1 MHFVEVAVQNVRGF
15 SPAGRFALKT
25 GYLVLKPPTPEL
37 SPLAGLSLA
46 LLYAD
51 GRGGDAA
58 LAASPQKAGKAA
70 LTFVGKDS
78 LTYRVLRELGGGGS
92 LHRLNP
98 TTKQPELVTQ
108 DTAEANQFLR
118 GQAGLPPRTTF
129 EQLFCLQAA
138 QLPSRRPRGAGRP
151 ASTSGM
157 RALSSPGMPA
167 AHGHSSPGMPAVRSP
182 TSPGMAISSPGMS
195 ISSPGVLPAS
205 DIPAAEAKVRE
216 LEKELVFCKEVDN
229 LQFEVDGLNSQ
240 VFDLESKLR
249 STDGLKEKVR
259 QAEAAWNAEPTPE
272 SFGLP
277 QDIVARAERYPRT
290 LARRDEA
297 LARLESEREAAEEE
311 AQRLPDV
318 EPLVRNRN
326 FWIAV
331 AAGVACF
338 AAGFLFEDWA
348 RYVALLDIPAFGFA
362 AVLAIRYVDEL
373 QDKDRLKRRA
383 EMFVVRE
390 KKIAEEFEA
399 EAGPVRKALEVFD
412 VDTPKEIPLRL
423 QRREQL
429 GAEVAQLRAQLISME
444 KHPEFVE
451 AARQL
456 PVLRQQIELL
466 NAKISEKGTFVR
478 DVREVERELA
488 RLKESIALARNP
500 QLAGMGM
507 AGADVAAGGMM
518 EPLEDPAPLVLGL
531 TGDLLATDV
540 AAVIGMMRERC
551 VQYFSALTER
561 RYTSVEWD
569 RDGRTMVVTSAGR
582 RMPVGELPPRE
593 VDLFFLSLRLTV
605 VEKVSARVK
614 LPLLVEDALVGLD
627 ESKLPLVGRMLK
639 HLGTLT
645 QVLHVTT
652 HPGLAQLS
660 DGPVN
665 L

>member
-58 LAASPQKAGKAA
+58 LAASTQKAGKAA
-70 LTFVGKDS
+70 LTFVGQDS

-118 GQAGLPPRTTF
+118 GQVGLPPRTTF
-129 EQLFCLQAA
+129 EQLFCLQAS

-151 ASTSGM
+151 ASTSGL
-157 RALSSPGMPA
+157 RAHSSPGMP
-167 AHGHSSPGMPAVRSP
+167 GLHSSPGMPAVRSP

-195 ISSPGVLPAS
+195 ISSPGVMPVS

-216 LEKELVFCKEVDN
+216 LEKELVLCREVDN

-249 STDGLKEKVR
+249 GTDGLKEKVR
-259 QAEAAWNAEPTPE
+259 QAEEAWNAEPTPE

-297 LARLESEREAAEEE
+297 LARLQSEREVAEEE

-318 EPLVRNRN
+318 EPLVRNRH

-331 AAGVACF
+331 AVGVA
-338 AAGFLFEDWA
+338 FLIGGLLTDGLG
-348 RYVALLDIPAFGFA
+348 RYLSLLDIPAFGFA

-373 QDKDRLKRRA
+373 QDRDRLSRRG
-383 EMFVVRE
+383 EMFAVRE
-390 KKIAEEFEA
+390 KKILEEFEA

-429 GAEVAQLRAQLISME
+429 GAEVAQLRAQLVSME
-444 KHPEFVE
+444 KHPEFME
-451 AARQL
+451 AAHQL

-466 NAKISEKGTFVR
+466 NAKISEKGAFVR
-478 DVREVERELA
+478 DLREVERELS

-500 QLAGMGM
+500 QLAGLGM
-507 AGADVAAGGMM
+507 AGADVAGGGM

-531 TGDLLATDV
+531 TGDLLATNV

-551 VQYFSALTER
+551 VQYFTALTER

-569 RDGRTMVVTSAGR
+569 KDGRTMVVTSAGR

-627 ESKLPLVGRMLK
+627 ESRLPLLGRMLK

-645 QVLHVTT
+645 QVLHVTP

>member
-15 SPAGRFALKT
+15 SPAGRFAFKT

-58 LAASPQKAGKAA
+58 LAASTQKAGKAA
-70 LTFVGKDS
+70 LTFVGQDS
-78 LTYRVLRELGGGGS
+78 VTYRVLRELGGGGS

-98 TTKQPELVTQ
+98 ATKQPELVTQ

-118 GQAGLPPRTTF
+118 GQVGLPPRTTF

-151 ASTSGM
+151 ASTSGL
-157 RALSSPGMPA
+157 RAHSSPGMPGLHPSSPGMPA
-167 AHGHSSPGMPAVRSP
+167 LRSP
-182 TSPGMAISSPGMS
+182 TSPGMAAISSPGMS
-195 ISSPGVLPAS
+195 ISSPGVMPVS

-216 LEKELVFCKEVDN
+216 LEKELVLCKEVDN

-259 QAEAAWNAEPTPE
+259 QAEEAWNAEPTPE

-277 QDIVARAERYPRT
+277 QDIVARAERYPRS

-297 LARLESEREAAEEE
+297 LARLQSEREVAEEE
-311 AQRLPDV
+311 AQRLPDI

-338 AAGFLFEDWA
+338 VASFAFNDWG
-348 RYVALLDIPAFGFA
+348 RYVALLNIPAFGFA

-373 QDKDRLKRRA
+373 QDRDRLTRRN
-383 EMFVVRE
+383 EMFAVRE
-390 KKIAEEFEA
+390 KKILEEFEA

-429 GAEVAQLRAQLISME
+429 GAEVAQLRAQLVSME

-466 NAKISEKGTFVR
+466 NAKISEKGAFVR
-478 DVREVERELA
+478 DLREVERELS

-500 QLAGMGM
+500 QVAGMGM
-507 AGADVAAGGMM
+507 AGADMAGGGM

-531 TGDLLATDV
+531 AGDLLATDV

-561 RYTSVEWD
+561 RYVGVEWD

-627 ESKLPLVGRMLK
+627 ESRLPLLGRMLK

-645 QVLHVTT
+645 QVLHVTP

-665 L
+665 V

>member
-15 SPAGRFALKT
+15 SPAGRFSLKT
-25 GYLVLKPPTPEL
+25 GYLVLKPPAEM

-51 GRGGDAA
+51 GRGGDAS
-58 LAASPQKAGKAA
+58 LAASAQRPGKAA
-70 LTFVGKDS
+70 LTFVGQDS
-78 LTYRVLRELGGGGS
+78 VTYRVLRELGGGGS

-118 GQAGLPPRTTF
+118 GQVGLPPRTNF
-129 EQLFCLQAA
+129 EQLFCLHAA
-138 QLPSRRPRGAGRP
+138 QLPSRRPRGAGRQ
-151 ASTSGM
+151 ATTSGL
-157 RALSSPGMPA
+157 RA
-167 AHGHSSPGMPAVRSP
+167 HSSPGMAALHSPSSPGMAALRSP
-182 TSPGMAISSPGMS
+182 SSPGMAISSPGMS

-205 DIPAAEAKVRE
+205 DIPAAEAKLRE
-216 LEKELVFCKEVDN
+216 LEKELVLCKEVDN

-249 STDGLKEKVR
+249 STDGLKEKLR
-259 QAEAAWNAEPTPE
+259 QAEAAWSAEPTPE
-272 SFGLP
+272 SMGLP

-297 LARLESEREAAEEE
+297 MARLQSEREVAEEE
-311 AQRLPDV
+311 ARRLPDV

-331 AAGVACF
+331 GAGVACF
-338 AAGFLFEDWA
+338 IAGFFFTNAA

-362 AVLAIRYVDEL
+362 AVLALRYVDEL
-373 QDKDRLKRRA
+373 QYKDKVSRRG
-383 EMFVVRE
+383 EMFAVRE
-390 KKIAEEFEA
+390 KKILEEFEA
-399 EAGPVRKALEVFD
+399 EAAAVRKALEVFD
-412 VDTPKEIPLRL
+412 VDTPKDIAPRL

-429 GAEVAQLRAQLISME
+429 GAEVAQLRAQLVSME

-451 AARQL
+451 AAHQL
-456 PVLRQQIELL
+456 PVIRQQIELL
-466 NAKISEKGTFVR
+466 NATISEKGSFVR
-478 DVREVERELA
+478 DVREVEREIA

-507 AGADVAAGGMM
+507 PGAEVSGGGM
-518 EPLEDPAPLVLGL
+518 ELLEDPAPGVLGL
-531 TGDLLATDV
+531 AGDLLATDLH
-540 AAVIGMMRERC
+540 AVIGMTRERC
-551 VQYFSALTER
+551 VQYFGALTER
-561 RYTSVEWD
+561 RYVGVEWD
-569 RDGRTMVVTSAGR
+569 RDGRTMVVAASGR

-593 VDLFFLSLRLTV
+593 VDLFFLSLRLTL
-605 VEKVSARVK
+605 VEKLSARVK
-614 LPLLVEDALVGLD
+614 LPLLVEDAFVGVD
-627 ESKLPLVGRMLK
+627 ESRLPLLGRMLK

-645 QVLHVTT
+645 QVLHVTP

-660 DGPVN
+660 DGTVN

>member
-70 LTFVGKDS
+70 LTFVGQDS
-78 LTYRVLRELGGGGS
+78 VTYRVLRELGGGGS

-569 RDGRTMVVTSAGR
+569 REGRTMVVTSAGR

>member
-15 SPAGRFALKT
+15 SPAGRFAFKT

-58 LAASPQKAGKAA
+58 LAASTQKAGKAA
-70 LTFVGKDS
+70 LTFVGQDS
-78 LTYRVLRELGGGGS
+78 VTYRVLRELGGGGS

-98 TTKQPELVTQ
+98 ATKQPELVTQ

-118 GQAGLPPRTTF
+118 GQVGLPPRTTF

-138 QLPSRRPRGAGRP
+138 QLPSRRPRGGAR
-151 ASTSGM
+151 ASTSGL

-167 AHGHSSPGMPAVRSP
+167 MRSP
-182 TSPGMAISSPGMS
+182 TSPGMAHSSPGMS
-195 ISSPGVLPAS
+195 ISSPGVIPVS

-216 LEKELVFCKEVDN
+216 LEKELVLCREVDN

-249 STDGLKEKVR
+249 GTDGLKEKVR
-259 QAEAAWNAEPTPE
+259 QAEEAWNAEPTPE

-277 QDIVARAERYPRT
+277 QDIVARAERYPRS

-297 LARLESEREAAEEE
+297 LARLESEREVAEEE
-311 AQRLPDV
+311 AQRLPDI

-338 AAGFLFEDWA
+338 AVSFSFSDWA

-362 AVLAIRYVDEL
+362 AVLAMRYVDEL
-373 QDKDRLKRRA
+373 QDRDRLGRRK
-383 EMFVVRE
+383 EMFAVRE
-390 KKIAEEFEA
+390 KKILEEFEA

-429 GAEVAQLRAQLISME
+429 GAEVAQLRAELVSVE
-444 KHPEFVE
+444 KHPEFQE
-451 AARQL
+451 AIRQL

-466 NAKISEKGTFVR
+466 NAKISEKGAFVR
-478 DVREVERELA
+478 DLREVERELA

-507 AGADVAAGGMM
+507 AGADLAGGGM

-531 TGDLLATDV
+531 AGDLLATDV

-561 RYTSVEWD
+561 RYVGVEWD

-582 RMPVGELPPRE
+582 RVPVGELPPRE

-627 ESKLPLVGRMLK
+627 ESRLPLLGRMLK

-645 QVLHVTT
+645 QVLHVTP

-660 DGPVN
+660 DGPVSV
-665 L
+665 

>member
-1 MHFVEVAVQNVRGF
+1 MNFVEVAVQNVRGF
-15 SPAGRFALKT
+15 SPAGRFVLKT

-58 LAASPQKAGKAA
+58 LAASTQKAAKAA
-70 LTFVGKDS
+70 LTLVGQDS
-78 LTYRVLRELGGGGS
+78 VTYRVLRELGGGGS

-98 TTKQPELVTQ
+98 ATKQPELVTQ

-118 GQAGLPPRTTF
+118 GQVGLPPRTTF

-151 ASTSGM
+151 ASTSGL
-157 RALSSPGMPA
+157 RAHSSTGMPA
-167 AHGHSSPGMPAVRSP
+167 MRSP
-182 TSPGMAISSPGMS
+182 TSPGMAHSSPGMS
-195 ISSPGVLPAS
+195 ISSPGVMPAS

-216 LEKELVFCKEVDN
+216 LEKELVLCREVDN

-249 STDGLKEKVR
+249 GTDGLKEKVR
-259 QAEAAWNAEPTPE
+259 EAEAVWNAEPTPE

-297 LARLESEREAAEEE
+297 MARLESEREVAEEE

-331 AAGVACF
+331 AVGVAF
-338 AAGFLFEDWA
+338 FVAGLLTDGLG
-348 RYVALLDIPAFGFA
+348 RYLALLDIPAFGFA

-373 QDKDRLKRRA
+373 QDKDRLSRRG
-383 EMFVVRE
+383 EMFVARE
-390 KKIAEEFEA
+390 KKILEEFEA

-429 GAEVAQLRAQLISME
+429 GAEVAQLRAQLVTME
-444 KHPEFVE
+444 KHPEFQE
-451 AARQL
+451 AAHQL
-456 PVLRQQIELL
+456 PVLRKQIELL
-466 NAKISEKGTFVR
+466 NVQITEKGAFVR

-500 QLAGMGM
+500 QMAGMGM
-507 AGADVAAGGMM
+507 AAVDVAGGGM
-518 EPLEDPAPLVLGL
+518 EPLEDPGPLVLGL
-531 TGDLLATDV
+531 AGDLLATDI

-561 RYTSVEWD
+561 RYVGVEWD
-569 RDGRTMVVTSAGR
+569 RDGRTMVVTSAGK

-627 ESKLPLVGRMLK
+627 ESRLPLLGRMLK

-645 QVLHVTT
+645 QVLHVSP

>member
-25 GYLVLKPPTPEL
+25 GYLVLNPPTVEL

-58 LAASPQKAGKAA
+58 FAASTQKAGKAA
-70 LTFVGKDS
+70 LTLVGQDS
-78 LTYRVLRELGGGGS
+78 ITYRVLRELGGGGS

-98 TTKQPELVTQ
+98 ATKQPELVTQ
-108 DTAEANQFLR
+108 DTAEGNQFLR
-118 GQAGLPPRTTF
+118 GQVGLPPRTTF

-151 ASTSGM
+151 ASTSGL
-157 RALSSPGMPA
+157 RA
-167 AHGHSSPGMPAVRSP
+167 HSSPGMPGLHSPSSAGMPALRSP
-182 TSPGMAISSPGMS
+182 SSPGMS

-216 LEKELVFCKEVDN
+216 LEKELVLCKEVDN

-240 VFDLESKLR
+240 VFELESKLR
-249 STDGLKEKVR
+249 GTDGLKEKLR
-259 QAEAAWNAEPTPE
+259 QAEAVWNAEPTPE
-272 SFGLP
+272 SLGLP
-277 QDIVARAERYPRT
+277 QDIVARAERYSRT

-297 LARLESEREAAEEE
+297 MARLESEREVADEE

-331 AAGVACF
+331 GVGVACF
-338 AAGFLFEDWA
+338 IAGLFPKDWV

-362 AVLAIRYVDEL
+362 AVLALRYVDEL
-373 QDKDRLKRRA
+373 QDKDRLSRRG
-383 EMFVVRE
+383 EMFAVRE
-390 KKIAEEFEA
+390 RKILEEFEA

-412 VDTPKEIPLRL
+412 VDTPKEIAPRL

-429 GAEVAQLRAQLISME
+429 GAEVAQLRAQLVSME
-444 KHPEFVE
+444 KHPEFLE
-451 AARQL
+451 AAHQL

-466 NAKISEKGTFVR
+466 NEKISEKGNFVR
-478 DVREVERELA
+478 DVREVEREIA

-500 QLAGMGM
+500 QAAMGM
-507 AGADVAAGGMM
+507 AGADMSGGGM
-518 EPLEDPAPLVLGL
+518 EPLEDPGPLVLGL
-531 TGDLLATDV
+531 AGDLLATDV

-551 VQYFSALTER
+551 AQYFSALTDR
-561 RYTSVEWD
+561 RYAGVEWD
-569 RDGRTMVVTSAGR
+569 RDGRTTVVAASGR
-582 RMPVGELPPRE
+582 RVPVGELPPRE

-614 LPLLVEDALVGLD
+614 LPLIVEDALAGLD
-627 ESKLPLVGRMLK
+627 ESRLPLVGRMLK

-645 QVLHVTT
+645 QVLHVTP

-660 DGPVN
+660 DGSVN

>member
-58 LAASPQKAGKAA
+58 LAASTQKAGKAA
-70 LTFVGKDS
+70 LTIVGQDS

-98 TTKQPELVTQ
+98 ATKQPELVTQ
-108 DTAEANQFLR
+108 DTNEANQFLR
-118 GQAGLPPRTTF
+118 GQVGLPPRTTF

-138 QLPSRRPRGAGRP
+138 QLPSRRPRGTGRP

-157 RALSSPGMPA
+157 RALSSPGMPGV
-167 AHGHSSPGMPAVRSP
+167 HGHSSPGMPAVRSP

-216 LEKELVFCKEVDN
+216 LEKELVFCREVDN

-249 STDGLKEKVR
+249 STDGLKEKLR
-259 QAEAAWNAEPTPE
+259 QAEAVWNAEPTPE
-272 SFGLP
+272 SMGLP

-297 LARLESEREAAEEE
+297 MARLQSEREVAEEE

-331 AAGVACF
+331 GVGVACF
-338 AAGFLFEDWA
+338 IAGLFPTDWV

-373 QDKDRLKRRA
+373 QDKDRLSRRG
-383 EMFVVRE
+383 EMFAVRE
-390 KKIAEEFEA
+390 KKILEEFEA
-399 EAGPVRKALEVFD
+399 DAGPVRKALEVFD
-412 VDTPKEIPLRL
+412 VDTPKDIPPRL

-429 GAEVAQLRAQLISME
+429 GAEVAQLRAQLVTME
-444 KHPEFVE
+444 KHPDFVE
-451 AARQL
+451 AAHQL

-500 QLAGMGM
+500 QMAGVGMPGAADLAG
-507 AGADVAAGGMM
+507 GGM

-531 TGDLLATDV
+531 AGDLLATDV

-569 RDGRTMVVTSAGR
+569 RDGRTMVVTSSGR

-605 VEKVSARVK
+605 VEKVSTRVK

-627 ESKLPLVGRMLK
+627 ESRLPLIGRMLK

-645 QVLHVTT
+645 QVLHVTP

>member
-58 LAASPQKAGKAA
+58 LAASTQKAAKAA
-70 LTFVGKDS
+70 LTLVGQDS

-98 TTKQPELVTQ
+98 ATKQPELVTQ

-118 GQAGLPPRTTF
+118 GQVGLPPRTTF

-151 ASTSGM
+151 ASTSGL
-157 RALSSPGMPA
+157 RAHSSTGMPA
-167 AHGHSSPGMPAVRSP
+167 MRSP
-182 TSPGMAISSPGMS
+182 TSPGMAHSSPGMAHSSPGMS
-195 ISSPGVLPAS
+195 ISSPGVMPAS

-216 LEKELVFCKEVDN
+216 LEKELVLCREVDN

-249 STDGLKEKVR
+249 GTDGLKEKVR
-259 QAEAAWNAEPTPE
+259 EAEAAWNAEPTPE

-297 LARLESEREAAEEE
+297 LARLQSEREVAEEE
-311 AQRLPDV
+311 AQRLPEV
-318 EPLVRNRN
+318 EPIVRNRN
-326 FWIAV
+326 FLIAV
-331 AAGVACF
+331 AVGVAF
-338 AAGFLFEDWA
+338 FVAGLLTDGLG
-348 RYVALLDIPAFGFA
+348 RYLALLDIPAFGFA

-373 QDKDRLKRRA
+373 QDKDRLSRRG
-383 EMFVVRE
+383 EMFVARE
-390 KKIAEEFEA
+390 KKILEEFEA

-429 GAEVAQLRAQLISME
+429 GAEVAQLRAQLVTVE
-444 KHPEFVE
+444 KHPEFQE
-451 AARQL
+451 AAHQL
-456 PVLRQQIELL
+456 PVLRKQIELL
-466 NAKISEKGTFVR
+466 NAQISEKGAFVR
-478 DVREVERELA
+478 DLREVERELA

-500 QLAGMGM
+500 QMAGMGM
-507 AGADVAAGGMM
+507 SAVDMAGGGMM
-518 EPLEDPAPLVLGL
+518 EPLEDPGPLVLGL
-531 TGDLLATDV
+531 AGDLLATDV

-561 RYTSVEWD
+561 RYVGVEWD
-569 RDGRTMVVTSAGR
+569 RDGRTMVVTSSGK

-627 ESKLPLVGRMLK
+627 ESRLPLIGRMLK

-645 QVLHVTT
+645 QVLHVSP

>member
-58 LAASPQKAGKAA
+58 LAATTQKAGKAA
-70 LTFVGKDS
+70 LTFVGQDS
-78 LTYRVLRELGGGGS
+78 VTYRVLRELGGGGS

-98 TTKQPELVTQ
+98 ATKQPELVTQ

-118 GQAGLPPRTTF
+118 GQVGLPPRTTF

-151 ASTSGM
+151 ASTSGL
-157 RALSSPGMPA
+157 RT
-167 AHGHSSPGMPAVRSP
+167 HSSPGMPALRSP
-182 TSPGMAISSPGMS
+182 TSPGMAISSPGMA

-216 LEKELVFCKEVDN
+216 LEKELVLCREVDN

-249 STDGLKEKVR
+249 GTDGLKEKLR

-272 SFGLP
+272 SMGLP
-277 QDIVARAERYPRT
+277 QDIVARAERYPRM

-297 LARLESEREAAEEE
+297 MARLQSEREVADEE

-318 EPLVRNRN
+318 EPLMRNRN

-331 AAGVACF
+331 GVGVACF
-338 AAGFLFEDWA
+338 VAGLFPKDWV

-373 QDKDRLKRRA
+373 QDKDRLSRRG
-383 EMFVVRE
+383 EMFAVRE
-390 KKIAEEFEA
+390 KKILEEFEA

-412 VDTPKEIPLRL
+412 VDTPKEIPPRL

-429 GAEVAQLRAQLISME
+429 GAEVAQLRAQLVSME
-444 KHPEFVE
+444 KHPEFME
-451 AARQL
+451 AAHQL

-478 DVREVERELA
+478 DLREVERELA

-500 QLAGMGM
+500 QLAMQGM
-507 AGADVAAGGMM
+507 AGGDMAGGGM

-531 TGDLLATDV
+531 AGDLLATDV

-569 RDGRTMVVTSAGR
+569 RDGRTMVVAASGR

-605 VEKVSARVK
+605 VEKVSPRVK

-627 ESKLPLVGRMLK
+627 ESRMPLLGRMLK

-645 QVLHVTT
+645 QVLHVTA
-652 HPGLAQLS
+652 HPGLTQLS

>member
-58 LAASPQKAGKAA
+58 LAATTQKAGKAA
-70 LTFVGKDS
+70 LTFVGQDS
-78 LTYRVLRELGGGGS
+78 VTYRVLRELGGGGS

-98 TTKQPELVTQ
+98 ATKQPELVTQ

-118 GQAGLPPRTTF
+118 GQVGLPPRTTF

-151 ASTSGM
+151 ASTSGL
-157 RALSSPGMPA
+157 RA
-167 AHGHSSPGMPAVRSP
+167 HSSPGMPALHSPSSPGMPALRSP
-182 TSPGMAISSPGMS
+182 TSPGMS

-216 LEKELVFCKEVDN
+216 LEKELVLCKEVDN

-249 STDGLKEKVR
+249 GTDGLKEKVR

-297 LARLESEREAAEEE
+297 LARLQSEREVADEE

-331 AAGVACF
+331 GVGVACF
-338 AAGFLFEDWA
+338 IAGLFPKDWV

-362 AVLAIRYVDEL
+362 AVLAMRYVDEL
-373 QDKDRLKRRA
+373 QDKDRLSRRG
-383 EMFVVRE
+383 EMFAVRE
-390 KKIAEEFEA
+390 KKILEEFEA

-412 VDTPKEIPLRL
+412 VDTPTDIPPRL

-429 GAEVAQLRAQLISME
+429 GAEVAQLRAQLVSME

-451 AARQL
+451 AAHQL

-466 NAKISEKGTFVR
+466 NAKIAEKGAFVR
-478 DVREVERELA
+478 DVREVEREIA
-488 RLKESIALARNP
+488 RLRESIALARNP
-500 QLAGMGM
+500 QLAAMGM
-507 AGADVAAGGMM
+507 AGADVAGGGM
-518 EPLEDPAPLVLGL
+518 EPLEDPGPLVLGL
-531 TGDLLATDV
+531 AGDLLATDV
-540 AAVIGMMRERC
+540 PAIIGMMRERC

-569 RDGRTMVVTSAGR
+569 RDGRTMVVAASGR
-582 RMPVGELPPRE
+582 RIPVGELPPRE

-614 LPLLVEDALVGLD
+614 LPLLVEDALAGLD
-627 ESKLPLVGRMLK
+627 ESRLPLLGRMFK

-645 QVLHVTT
+645 QVLHVTA
-652 HPGLAQLS
+652 HPGLTQLS
-660 DGPVN
+660 DGAVN

>member
-25 GYLVLKPPTPEL
+25 GYLVLKPPTAEL

-58 LAASPQKAGKAA
+58 LAATTQKAGKAA
-70 LTFVGKDS
+70 LTLVGQDS
-78 LTYRVLRELGGGGS
+78 VTYRVLRELGGGGS

-98 TTKQPELVTQ
+98 ATKQPELVSQ

-118 GQAGLPPRTTF
+118 GQVGLPPRTTF

-151 ASTSGM
+151 ASTSGL
-157 RALSSPGMPA
+157 RAHSSPGMHPSSPGMPA
-167 AHGHSSPGMPAVRSP
+167 MRSP
-182 TSPGMAISSPGMS
+182 TSPGMHPSSPGMS

-216 LEKELVFCKEVDN
+216 LEKELVFCREVDN

-249 STDGLKEKVR
+249 GTDGLKEKLR
-259 QAEAAWNAEPTPE
+259 QAEEAWNAEPTPE
-272 SFGLP
+272 SMGLP

-297 LARLESEREAAEEE
+297 MARLQSEREVADEE

-331 AAGVACF
+331 GVGVACF
-338 AAGFLFEDWA
+338 VAGLFPKDWV

-373 QDKDRLKRRA
+373 QDKDRLSRRG
-383 EMFVVRE
+383 EMFTVRE
-390 KKIAEEFEA
+390 KKILEEFEA

-412 VDTPKEIPLRL
+412 VDTPKDIPPRL

-429 GAEVAQLRAQLISME
+429 GAEVAQLRAQLVSME
-444 KHPEFVE
+444 KHPEFME
-451 AARQL
+451 AAHQL

-466 NAKISEKGTFVR
+466 NAKISEKGAFVR

-500 QLAGMGM
+500 QMAAMGM
-507 AGADVAAGGMM
+507 PGADVAGGSM
-518 EPLEDPAPLVLGL
+518 EPLEDPAPMVLSL
-531 TGDLLATDV
+531 AGDLLATDV
-540 AAVIGMMRERC
+540 PAVIGMMRERC

-561 RYTSVEWD
+561 RYASVEWD
-569 RDGRTMVVTSAGR
+569 RDGRTMVVTSSGR

-627 ESKLPLVGRMLK
+627 ESRLPLLGRMLK

-645 QVLHVTT
+645 QVLHVTP

>member
-25 GYLVLKPPTPEL
+25 GYLVLKPPMPEL

-58 LAASPQKAGKAA
+58 LAASQQKAGKAA
-70 LTFVGKDS
+70 LTFVGQDS
-78 LTYRVLRELGGGGS
+78 VTYRVLRELGGGGS

-98 TTKQPELVTQ
+98 ATKQPELVTQ

-118 GQAGLPPRTTF
+118 GQVGLPPRTTF

-151 ASTSGM
+151 ASTSGL
-157 RALSSPGMPA
+157 RT
-167 AHGHSSPGMPAVRSP
+167 HSSPGMPALRSP
-182 TSPGMAISSPGMS
+182 TSPGMAAISSPGMS

-240 VFDLESKLR
+240 VFDLEGKLR
-249 STDGLKEKVR
+249 STDGLKEKLR
-259 QAEAAWNAEPTPE
+259 QAEAAWNGEPTPE

-297 LARLESEREAAEEE
+297 LARLQSEREVAEEE

-331 AAGVACF
+331 AAGVASF
-338 AAGFLFEDWA
+338 IAGLMIDGLG

-373 QDKDRLKRRA
+373 QDKDRLSRRG
-383 EMFVVRE
+383 EMFVARE
-390 KKIAEEFEA
+390 KKILEEFEA

-429 GAEVAQLRAQLISME
+429 GAEVAQLRAQLVSME
-444 KHPEFVE
+444 KHPDFVE

-456 PVLRQQIELL
+456 PVIRQQIELL
-466 NAKISEKGTFVR
+466 NAKISEKGSFVR

-500 QLAGMGM
+500 QPAGLGM
-507 AGADVAAGGMM
+507 AGADVAGGMM

-561 RYTSVEWD
+561 RYSSVEWD
-569 RDGRTMVVTSAGR
+569 REGRTMVVTSAGR

-645 QVLHVTT
+645 QVLHVTP